1 MKNVTWRR
9 VAMILGLIIIGM
21 MAFGAG
27 YSSGALSAADFMIE
41 KVVQIMG
48 YENITIDI
56 TMPELRQYYLR
67 LKGG

>member
-27 YSSGALSAADFMIE
+27 YSAGALSAADFMIGTI
-41 KVVQIMG
+41 VTIMG

>member
-1 MKNVTWRR
+1 MKNITWRR
-9 VAMILGLIIIGM
+9 VAMVLGLIIIGII
-21 MAFGAG
+21 AFGAG
-27 YSSGALSAADFMIE
+27 YSTGTLDTADFMIE